1 MNKYRNIPTTID
13 GVTFASKKE
22 ARRYEELKLMVRAKA
37 ITDLTLQPVFPIEI
51 AGQKICKY
59 IADFEYTENGK
70 RIVEDVKSTA
80 TATPVYKL
88 KKKLV
93 KALHNIDVQEV

>member
-59 IADFEYTENGK
+59 IADFAYAENGK
-70 RIVEDVKSTA
+70 QVVEDAKGVKTD
-80 TATPVYKL
+80 VYKL

-93 KALHNIDVQEV
+93 KALHNIEIQEV